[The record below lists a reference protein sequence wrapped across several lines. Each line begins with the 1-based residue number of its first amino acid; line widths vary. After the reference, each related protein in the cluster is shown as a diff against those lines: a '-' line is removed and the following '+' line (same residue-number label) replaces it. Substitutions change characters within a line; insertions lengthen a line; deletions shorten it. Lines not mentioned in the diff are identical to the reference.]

1 MEPIK
6 FEGQNITF
14 GENQPGVL
22 PLPAHKQPDGTV
34 TMCIEISKEDL
45 KQIRKT
51 GRIWAQTL
59 TYNQP
64 LQPLR
69 FLTEQPELPVNQILE
84 GQIKAFKKLQAEQQT
99 KAEKLQKSEQNAKN
113 RKEGKNSNTLRKC

>member
-34 TMCIEISKEDL
+34 TICLEVTKEEL
-45 KQIRKT
+45 KQIIKT

-69 FLTEQPELPVNQILE
+69 FMTEQPELPVNEVLE
-84 GQIKAFKKLQAEQQT
+84 GQIKAFKRLQLEEQT
-99 KAEKLQKSEQNAKN
+99 KSERLKKSEQNAKN
-113 RKEGKNSNTLRKC
+113 RKNNNQNNLRKC